1 MVESFREGAI
11 MEKKLFVLIA
21 ALFVCSGQQIFAGGE
36 RANVRGMGMARTF
49 VGSSKGLDAVGINPA
64 NLAMKDNAFTVSL
77 APFGVHAGSD
87 FITLGTYNKYFTGTQ
102 TTSGR
107 VATYLDENA
116 KQDILSAFNGGVG
129 QISADVSARLLGVS
143 LQIESIG
150 GFAFTVTDQ
159 LAASASVP
167 KEYLEFAL
175 YGNPPGSTYN
185 FNGTKAEA
193 SWLREYALSFGGTIP
208 HFGFLDWMSVGA
220 SVKFVQG
227 FGYYEFGQFNTSLV
241 TSEDGILTG
250 HVSYASRIAGK
261 DPNTGSFTPGIFGMP
276 VVGNGTG
283 FDIGIAGG
291 TQSGITFGLSL
302 IDIGKLNWEEN
313 IEERSADTTIVV
325 YDPRQVEDGQAI
337 ANSLKGKTKTG
348 APFSSSLPTT
358 FRAGVAF
365 QVDKLIQ
372 WVPGELI
379 FGVDF
384 NQGLVDAPGAT
395 TKGRV
400 SAGMEWKLLKFL
412 PIRTGISFGG
422 TDRMNYALGFGIN
435 VGFFDLDLATENIEL
450 LMSPDNFSHG
460 SIAVGTRFRF

>member
-1 MVESFREGAI
+1 
-11 MEKKLFVLIA
+11 MEKKIFMMIA
-21 ALFVCSGQQIFAGGE
+21 ALCAFTGGQALAGGE
-36 RANVRGMGMARTF
+36 RTNVRGMGMARTF

-64 NLAMKDNAFTVSL
+64 NLAMKDDVFTVSL

-87 FITLGTYNKYFTGTQ
+87 FLTYGTYNKYFTGTQ

-116 KQDILSAFNGGVG
+116 KQDILSAFDGGVG
-129 QISADVSARLLGVS
+129 EISADVSARLLGIS
-143 LQIESIG
+143 LQIESVG

-159 LAASASVP
+159 LAASVSVP
-167 KEYLEFAL
+167 RQYLEFAL
-175 YGNPPGSTYN
+175 YGNPPGSRYD
-185 FNGTKAEA
+185 FSGTNAKA
-193 SWLREYALSFGGTIP
+193 SWLREYALSFGGIIP
-208 HFGFLDWMSVGA
+208 HFGFLDWMSIGG
-220 SVKFVQG
+220 SVKLVQG
-227 FGYYEFGQFNTSLV
+227 FGYYEFGQFNTSLA

-250 HVSYASRIAGK
+250 QVSYTSRIAGK

-276 VVGNGTG
+276 VAGNGTG

-302 IDIGKLNWEEN
+302 VDIGKVNWEGN
-313 IEERSADTTIVV
+313 IEETTADTTLVV
-325 YDPRQVEDGQAI
+325 DDPRQVEDGQAI
-337 ANSLKGKTKTG
+337 TNSLKGKTKSG
-348 APFSSSLPTT
+348 APFSTSLPTT

-365 QVDKLIQ
+365 QVDKLIE

-395 TKGRV
+395 TKGRI
-400 SAGMEWKLLKFL
+400 STGIEWKLLKFL

-422 TDRMNYALGFGIN
+422 TDRVNYALGFGIN
-435 VGFFDLDLATENIEL
+435 LGFFDLDLATENIEL

>member
-1 MVESFREGAI
+1 
-11 MEKKLFVLIA
+11 MEKKVLVMIA
-21 ALFVCSGQQIFAGGE
+21 ALCLCSAMEAVAGGE
-36 RANVRGMGMARTF
+36 RINVRGMGMARTF
-49 VGSSKGLDAVGINPA
+49 VASSKGLDAVGINPA

-87 FITLGTYNKYFTGTQ
+87 FLTYGTYNKYFTGTQ
-102 TTSGR
+102 TTAGR

-116 KQDILSAFNGGVG
+116 KQELLSAFNGGVG
-129 QISADVSARLLGVS
+129 TLSADVAARLVGVS

-159 LAASASVP
+159 LAATASVP

-220 SVKFVQG
+220 SVKIVQG
-227 FGYYEFGQFNTSLV
+227 FGYYKFGEFNTSLA

-250 HVSYASRIAGK
+250 HVSYTSTIAGK

-276 VVGNGTG
+276 VAGNGTG
-283 FDIGIAGG
+283 FDFGIAGG
-291 TQSGITFGLSL
+291 TTSGITFGLSL
-302 IDIGKLNWEEN
+302 VDIGKVNWEEN
-313 IEERSADTTIVV
+313 IEERTADTTLVV
-325 YDPRQVEDGQAI
+325 DDPRQVEDGQAI
-337 ANSLKGKTKTG
+337 ANSLKGKTKSG
-348 APFSSSLPTT
+348 VPFSTSLPTT
-358 FRAGVAF
+358 FRAGVSF
-365 QVDKLIQ
+365 QVDKMID
-372 WVPGELI
+372 WIPGELI

-384 NQGLVDAPGAT
+384 NQGLVDAPGST
-395 TKGRV
+395 TRGRI
-400 SAGMEWKLLKFL
+400 STGIEWKLLKFL

-422 TDRMNYALGFGIN
+422 TDRVNYAFGFGIN
-435 VGFFDLDLATENIEL
+435 AGFFDLDLATENIEL
-450 LMSPDNFSHG
+450 LTSPDNFSHA